1 MIIEDDLD
9 IFRRIINTDDRESLE
24 SYIYAKLQE
33 YPLDINVITK
43 VLQKTHDFENF
54 QINSSAELDD
64 LVKLKNDLEIN
75 IAKMVN
81 YDKAAKAF
89 LDIQT
94 GKLLIIISNALKRI
108 KKNSSTLTEAEQE
121 RIKLVDKLFKTKM
134 SKARHYDLIK
144 VAKIPEIDNF
154 CFLGIELLV
163 ELSRVVPE
171 INSGNPILDIL
182 DAGGY
187 TYNPEKEEVAGD
199 FIEKIKLGAN
209 RIKFLSNKILI
220 PEDLL
225 AEITKQRGIVKENDI
240 KKIEIALT
248 RGTPVYY
255 AVESIFLK
263 NKKGDPYAN
272 KTYNPTSNT
281 IDVDYSPSYNKLEE
295 TCLQLA
301 DMMED
306 ILIDKYIP
314 DHSPDRFV
322 KMLEILFY
330 TTHHLMNFWAQK
342 WPEFDEPIVTP
353 FSEIEAKAI
362 T

>member
-1 MIIEDDLD
+1 MTIEDDLNT
-9 IFRRIINTDDRESLE
+9 FRRIINTDDRESLK
-24 SYIYAKLQE
+24 SYIFAKFRE
-33 YPLDINVITK
+33 YPLDINIITN
-43 VLQKTHDFENF
+43 VLQKTYDFENY
-54 QINSSAELDD
+54 QINSSQELDD
-64 LVKLKNDLEIN
+64 IVELKNELEKN
-75 IAKMVN
+75 IVIMVKH
-81 YDKAAKAF
+81 DKAAKAF

-94 GKLLIIISNALKRI
+94 GKLLIIISMALKRI

-134 SKARHYDLIK
+134 SKARHYDLMK

-154 CFLGIELLV
+154 YFLGIELLV

-171 INSGNPILDIL
+171 INSENPILDIL
-182 DAGGY
+182 AAGGY
-187 TYNPEKEEVAGD
+187 TYNPKQEEIVGD

-220 PEDLL
+220 PDDLL
-225 AEITKQRGIVKENDI
+225 AEITKQRGIVKESDI
-240 KKIEIALT
+240 KKIEISLR
-248 RGTPVYY
+248 RGTSVYH
-255 AVESIFLK
+255 AVELILLK
-263 NKKGDPYAN
+263 SKKGDPYAN

-306 ILIDKYIP
+306 VLIDDYIP

-330 TTHHLMNFWAQK
+330 TTHDLMNFWAQK
-342 WPEFDEPIVTP
+342 WPEFDEPKVTP
-353 FSEIEAKAI
+353 FSEIKAKAI
-362 T
+362 E